1 MKKHVKLLM
10 GLVAKITIMT
20 MFTIT
25 GNAANGKVNPR
36 NPLSEQVLENI
47 YIATKDGRLAK
58 RDTTYYVF
66 DKADANQK
74 SGCFS
79 CNSIEAAEKIANRPQ
94 LRKAFYK
101 TPNKSKNGITF
112 YNYSYDN
119 NSILKIWKPNDES
132 NAQTFNLPRDKWAHF
147 KEHLP
152 ENESGLT
159 ITNQWQRMTA
169 HFIRQ
174 IK

>member
-1 MKKHVKLLM
+1 MVDWQNVIPH
-10 GLVAKITIMT
+10 
-20 MFTIT
+20 
-25 GNAANGKVNPR
+25 
-36 NPLSEQVLENI
+36 
-47 YIATKDGRLAK
+47 
-58 RDTTYYVF
+58 YYVF

-159 ITNQWQRMTA
+159 ITNQWQRMTDTSLDRLNNLVIE
-169 HFIRQ
+169 IRLLGYLNCLYALVS
-174 IK
+174 